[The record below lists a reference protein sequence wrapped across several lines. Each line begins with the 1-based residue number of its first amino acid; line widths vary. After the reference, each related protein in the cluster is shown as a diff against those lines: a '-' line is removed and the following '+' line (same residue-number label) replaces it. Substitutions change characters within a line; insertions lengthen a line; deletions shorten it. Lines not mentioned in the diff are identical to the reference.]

1 MAAVMSAQAH
11 ASNVPEPLKRMELEL
26 DRFRNVQD
34 AARYTLDAITGFIRP
49 GVSEVE
55 LVHLCDTLQRGVG
68 IDSYWYKSL
77 PALVLVGKRST
88 LAISRESYTPDNS
101 RIQDTDLV
109 SIDLNPAID
118 GYCGDYART
127 YYIEDGKVGCR
138 PRHKAE
144 FIRGDQAQITLHAL
158 LCRIARPELT
168 FDGLLQVMQ
177 KEILHLGFEQLD
189 VIGHNVQREMDRVGF
204 DCMELGSC
212 RTLGEAGLFT
222 LEPHIR
228 AIGGCYGFKHENIY
242 YFDGPILREL

>member
-1 MAAVMSAQAH
+1 MSAQAH
-11 ASNVPEPLKRMELEL
+11 AVDVPGSLKKMELEL
-26 DRFRNVQD
+26 DKFRMVQD
-34 AARYTLDAITGFIRP
+34 AARYTLDAITEFIRP
-49 GVSEVE
+49 GISEIE
-55 LVHLCDTLQRGVG
+55 LVHLCDTLQRGAG

-88 LAISRESYTPDNS
+88 LAISREPYTPGDF

-109 SIDLNPAID
+109 NIDLNPAID

-127 YYIEDGKVGCR
+127 YYIEDGKVRRR
-138 PRHKAE
+138 PQLKAE

-158 LCRIARPELT
+158 LYRIARPELT

-189 VIGHNVQREMDRVGF
+189 AIGHNVQREMDRTGF
-204 DCMELGSC
+204 DCMELGSS
-212 RTLGEAGLFT
+212 RTLGEAGFFT

-228 AIGGCYGFKHENIY
+228 VLGGSYGFKHENIY
-242 YFDGPILREL
+242 YFDGPVLREL